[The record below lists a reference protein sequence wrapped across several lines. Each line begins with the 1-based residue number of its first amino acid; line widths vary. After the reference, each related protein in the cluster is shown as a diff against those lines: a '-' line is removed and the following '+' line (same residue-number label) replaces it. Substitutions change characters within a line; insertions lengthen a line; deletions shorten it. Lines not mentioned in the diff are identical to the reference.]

1 MPRDTI
7 CARESRRWLAP
18 PRRKEDKFFSAVLPK
33 LPLGSLA
40 YESRYRSLACSST
53 HTQIHR
59 HTSIRPSS
67 CLRTATKTNTRASP
81 TYFLL
86 FFISTKQAVLSITD
100 LVQEKKNLAW
110 MRGLPRGLR
119 GSDGMSP
126 HYSAKSPR
134 LHSQLTCITCTI
146 YFCAVKA
153 WDTM

>member
-18 PRRKEDKFFSAVLPK
+18 PRHKEDKFIFGGLAQVATGVSRVRISIPIARLFLHTYTDTHADLYSTILLSPHGNKDKHARQSYVL
-33 LPLGSLA
+33 
-40 YESRYRSLACSST
+40 SS
-53 HTQIHR
+53 
-59 HTSIRPSS
+59 
-67 CLRTATKTNTRASP
+67 
-81 TYFLL
+81 FL
-86 FFISTKQAVLSITD
+86 ISTKQVVLSITD
-100 LVQEKKNLAW
+100 LVQEKNLAW

>member
-1 MPRDTI
+1 MRV
-7 CARESRRWLAP
+7 R
-18 PRRKEDKFFSAVLPK
+18 VVG
-33 LPLGSLA
+33 GSLRRVA
-40 YESRYRSLACSST
+40 RKINFFRRSCPSCHWGFSRTNLDTDRSPVPPHIHRYTRIPLFDHPPVSARQQRQTRAPVLRTSFFFYFYQTGGSQHYRSSS
-53 HTQIHR
+53 R
-59 HTSIRPSS
+59 
-67 CLRTATKTNTRASP
+67 
-81 TYFLL
+81 
-86 FFISTKQAVLSITD
+86 
-100 LVQEKKNLAW
+100 KKNLEW